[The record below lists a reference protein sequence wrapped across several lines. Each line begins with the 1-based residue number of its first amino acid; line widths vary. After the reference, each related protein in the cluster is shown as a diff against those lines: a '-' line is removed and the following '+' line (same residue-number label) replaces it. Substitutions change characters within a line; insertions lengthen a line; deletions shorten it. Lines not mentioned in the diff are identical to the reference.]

1 MHKTQSLVFVVDSL
15 INAGE
20 YIGQQ
25 ACMVFGA
32 IYQAADLMHDV
43 YEWKHAANRK
53 YLRLQVLCGSLVSTV
68 VSKCWFIHQEVL

>member
-43 YEWKHAANRK
+43 YE
-53 YLRLQVLCGSLVSTV
+53 
-68 VSKCWFIHQEVL
+68 